1 MLPNSIMVPP
11 VPSVLT
17 VVTPVFAIILIGFL
31 IAQRRLLPEGTGKGV
46 SDFIFNVA
54 MPAMLFRTMATVEDS
69 GVAPFGLLV
78 GYFGANLAT
87 WLLASVATTRLLKRP
102 AEDAPALSMAACF
115 GNTVMLGLPLGTAYF
130 GDRAASA
137 IAVIV
142 AVHAP
147 ILWMVATLQQEWIGR
162 GDSGKTFTRLR
173 EIAIDLAKN
182 PIIASVI
189 LGSVWRLSG
198 IGLPVVADKT
208 LGLLGQAAVP
218 GALFALGMS
227 LTRFEVR
234 SDLAALS
241 VITAL
246 KLLVMPVIAWA
257 ISARLLGLA
266 PIGTDAVTLLAACPT
281 GANAFLFASRYNR
294 GVGPVSGAIAA
305 GTVVAALTVSLTLL
319 ILSKP

>member
-1 MLPNSIMVPP
+1 M
-11 VPSVLT
+11 PSVLT
-17 VVTPVFAIILIGFL
+17 VVTPVFAIIFAGFL
-31 IAQRRLLPEGTGKGV
+31 IAQRRLLPEGTGKGL

-69 GVAPFGLLV
+69 GVAPFGLLI

-87 WLLASVATTRLLKRP
+87 WVLASIATTRFLKRP
-102 AEDAPALSMAACF
+102 AEDAPAISMAACF

-147 ILWMVATLQQEWIGR
+147 ILWMAATLQQEWIGR
-162 GDSGKTFTRLR
+162 GDGARTLQKLR
-173 EIAIDLAKN
+173 EVAWDLALN

-189 LGSVWRLSG
+189 AGSLWRLTG
-198 IGLPVVADKT
+198 IDLPGVADKT

-218 GALFALGMS
+218 GALFALGMG

-241 VITAL
+241 TITAL
-246 KLLVMPVIAWA
+246 KLLAMPLIAWGL
-257 ISARLLGLA
+257 SSQLLALN

-281 GANAFLFASRYNR
+281 GANAFLFASRHNR
-294 GVGPVSGAIAA
+294 AIGPVSGAIAA
-305 GTVVAALTVSLTLL
+305 GTAIAAVTVSLTLL
-319 ILSKP
+319 LLAAP

>member
-1 MLPNSIMVPP
+1 M
-11 VPSVLT
+11 PSVLT
-17 VVTPVFAIILIGFL
+17 VVIPVFAVILMGFL

-46 SDFIFNVA
+46 SDFIFNIA

-69 GVAPFGLLV
+69 GVAPFGLLL

-87 WLLASVATTRLLKRP
+87 WVLATIATTRLLKRP
-102 AEDAPALSMAACF
+102 PEDAPAISMAACF

-147 ILWMVATLQQEWIGR
+147 ILWVVVTLQQEWIGR
-162 GDSGKTFTRLR
+162 ADSTLTLGRLR
-173 EIAIDLAKN
+173 TIVLDLALN
-182 PIIASVI
+182 PIVFAV
-189 LGSVWRLSG
+189 LTGSLWRLSG
-198 IGLPVVADKT
+198 LELPTVADKT
-208 LGLLGQAAVP
+208 LGLLGQGAVP

-234 SDLAALS
+234 SDFAALS
-241 VITAL
+241 TITAL
-246 KLLVMPVIAWA
+246 KLVIMPLIAYVISVG
-257 ISARLLGLA
+257 ILGLS

-281 GANAFLFASRYNR
+281 GVNAFLFADRNNR
-294 GVGPVSGAIAA
+294 AVGPVSGAIAV
-305 GTVVAALTVSLTLL
+305 GTAMAAVTVTLTLL
-319 ILSKP
+319 VLSKP